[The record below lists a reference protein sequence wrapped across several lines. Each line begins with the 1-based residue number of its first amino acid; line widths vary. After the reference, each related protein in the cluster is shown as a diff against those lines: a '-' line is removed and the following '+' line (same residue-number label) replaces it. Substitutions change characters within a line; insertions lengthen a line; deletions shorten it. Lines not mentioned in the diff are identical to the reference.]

1 MNKAIKEK
9 KEKNANSKTISKY
22 QQQSVFM
29 KYLAKKYKERIN
41 LLSTK

>member
-1 MNKAIKEK
+1 MNKPIKEK
-9 KEKNANSKTISKY
+9 RIANSKTISKY

-29 KYLAKKYKERIN
+29 KYLAKKYKEKIN